1 MILYKLINNINEGEH
16 MNNLFDKYKVL
27 IIDDEQDITEILDT
41 VLKREGFDNI
51 FIADSGEEGIEL
63 FKKVNPDI
71 VLLDIMLPDI
81 SGYDVF
87 NELRKTSQVPILFI
101 SAKDEEMDR
110 LLGFAIGADD
120 YITKPFS
127 AKEVAFRLKVRLK
140 AINNISNQQTENK
153 KRIIEF
159 GDIKI
164 NEETREVYKADK
176 YLEFTAKELKLLMYL
191 VNNPNMIISKENI
204 CQEVWGEDFFGYD
217 NTITVHIRKLRMKIE
232 DNPSKPKYITT
243 VIGLGYK
250 FIMKGD

>member
-1 MILYKLINNINEGEH
+1 

-27 IIDDEQDITEILDT
+27 IIDDEQDITEILET
-41 VLKREGFDNI
+41 VLKREGFNNI
-51 FIADSGEEGIEL
+51 FIADNGNDGIEL

-81 SGYDVF
+81 NGYDVF
-87 NELRKTSQVPILFI
+87 NELRKISQVPILFI
-101 SAKDEEMDR
+101 SAKDEEVDR

-140 AINNISNQQTENK
+140 SINNITTQQIESK
-153 KRIIEF
+153 KRVVEF
-159 GDIKI
+159 GDIRI
-164 NEETREVYKADK
+164 NEETGDVYKGNES
-176 YLEFTAKELKLLMYL
+176 LEFTAKELKLLMYL
-191 VNNPNMIISKENI
+191 VNNPNRIISKENI
-204 CQEVWGEDFFGYD
+204 CNEVWGEDFFGFD

-250 FIMKGD
+250 FVMKGKE

>member
-1 MILYKLINNINEGEH
+1 MNNI
-16 MNNLFDKYKVL
+16 FDKYKVL
-27 IIDDEQDITEILDT
+27 IIDDEQDIIDILDT
-41 VLKREGFDNI
+41 VLKREGFKNI
-51 FIADSGEEGIEL
+51 FIANNGIDGIEL

-87 NELRKTSQVPILFI
+87 NELRKYSQAPILFI
-101 SAKDEEMDR
+101 SAKAEEVDR

-127 AKEVAFRLKVRLK
+127 AKEVAYRLK
-140 AINNISNQQTENK
+140 ARLKAFDSVSINKNIKVN
-153 KRIIEF
+153 RIIKF
-159 GDIKI
+159 GDIEI
-164 NEETREVYKADK
+164 NEETSEVYKCGK
-176 YLEFTAKELKLLMYL
+176 LLEFTAKELKLLMYL
-191 VNNPNMIISKENI
+191 INNPNRIISKEMI
-204 CQEVWGEDFFGYD
+204 CNEVWGENFFGYD

-250 FIMKGD
+250 FMMNGE